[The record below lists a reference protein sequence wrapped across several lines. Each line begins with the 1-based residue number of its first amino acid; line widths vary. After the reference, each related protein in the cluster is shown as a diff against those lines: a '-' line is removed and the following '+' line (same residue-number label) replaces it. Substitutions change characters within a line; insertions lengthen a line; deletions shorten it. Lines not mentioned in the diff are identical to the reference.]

1 MVVNS
6 VRFLLFFIVVFTVYY
21 LPVSKKY
28 PRFQNLWLL
37 LSSYFFYGVA
47 DWSMVPLLIGATIV
61 FYGLGLW
68 LKNEM

>member
-28 PRFQNLWLL
+28 PRFQNLAAAFELFLLWCGRLVDGAAPYWSHHRVLWSWLM
-37 LSSYFFYGVA
+37 A
-47 DWSMVPLLIGATIV
+47 
-61 FYGLGLW
+61 
-68 LKNEM
+68 